1 MDLQSTN
8 PNEHGR
14 NEQIVSQFL
23 LKTLHIVLDSR
34 IPSIRPTGRRGNLSL
49 GSQVKK
55 SDKWFN
61 LALGERPTALDSLNF
76 WHRNLMEPMIIDII
90 LVQEMPATDLG
101 RNECTTSGYGVLVE
115 TLVER
120 WVVQYESART
130 SHQLSESSAPY
141 KKTYKKSIILL
152 RSLYT
157 MMRLLPAYRAY
168 RKLSISSKACDFDV
182 NYKVS
187 SFSAPLTRAEEQAMK
202 QYSFFPVEAQNGRLS
217 ISVKYRESLA
227 DFNLETST
235 SFPPEIITDYVG
247 SPATDPFRA
256 FPMMDKGVHAT
267 SFPAREMQSPTSAP
281 PQRPHSWTSGLS
293 RGAPFTHNQ
302 SFGSPPA
309 HRSSTGRYDLSSS
322 PTDVYGQRTQN
333 YRPPAHHTGTSFD
346 DYQLSPPF
354 SPSPSPSPPTYLS
367 GGNYMQSRLRSETAP
382 VSIPNPMMI
391 RSPRYLS
398 PNLSDPNRHS
408 LPPPSPRN
416 SRYELSSHESPSGI
430 RSLKKSEMSK
440 VGDLSSG
447 SGSANQYSSHKV
459 SRDNKDDSGRFSGL
473 LSSSGSPRVGFSRS
487 SSRLSLQ
494 DELDDIDF
502 SCPFI
507 VDDVDTCDSPVSQS
521 VGGKQGRE
529 LSSHAKK
536 SQDAAVGALVRML
549 RTAPP
554 LRQDS
559 GCYSLNDGL
568 EGEFNT
574 ASGFFIARKTSD
586 ALEELKAYR
595 DIKDLILSKSGT
607 GLVSKEEV

>member
-1 MDLQSTN
+1 MDLQYSNN

-23 LKTLHIVLDSR
+23 LKSLHIVLESR
-34 IPSIRPTGRRGNLSL
+34 VPSIRPSGRRGSL
-49 GSQVKK
+49 NQVKK
-55 SDKWFN
+55 SDRWFN

-90 LVQEMPATDLG
+90 LVQETPGSGLG
-101 RNECTTSGYGVLVE
+101 QNECTTSGYGALVE
-115 TLVER
+115 TVIER
-120 WVVQYESART
+120 WVVQYEYSRT
-130 SHQLSESSAPY
+130 SQSHQLSESY

-168 RKLSISSKACDFDV
+168 RKLSVSTSKACDFDI

-187 SFSAPLTRAEEQAMK
+187 SFSAPFTRAEEQVMK
-202 QYSFFPVEAQNGRLS
+202 QYSFFPVEAQHGRLS

-227 DFNLETST
+227 DFNLETSA

-256 FPMMDKGVHAT
+256 FPDKGVHAT
-267 SFPAREMQSPTSAP
+267 SFPVREMQSPTSAP
-281 PQRPHSWTSGLS
+281 PQRPHSWTSG
-293 RGAPFTHNQ
+293 GHH

-309 HRSSTGRYDLSSS
+309 HRSSSGRYDLSSS
-322 PTDVYGQRTQN
+322 PTTSDIYGQRTL
-333 YRPPAHHTGTSFD
+333 YCRPPTHHRGTSFD

-354 SPSPSPSPPTYLS
+354 SPSPSPSPPTHLS

-382 VSIPNPMMI
+382 VSIPNPLMI
-391 RSPRYLS
+391 TKTPRYLS

-408 LPPPSPRN
+408 LPPPSPR
-416 SRYELSSHESPSGI
+416 STRYELSSHESPSGI
-430 RSLKKSEMSK
+430 RSLKKSDMSR

-447 SGSANQYSSHKV
+447 SGSGSANHYSSHKV

-473 LSSSGSPRVGFSRS
+473 LSSSGSPRIGFSRS

-507 VDDVDTCDSPVSQS
+507 VDDVDICDSPVSQS
-521 VGGKQGRE
+521 CVGGKQGRE
-529 LSSHAKK
+529 LSKK

-559 GCYSLNDGL
+559 SSCYSLSDGL
-568 EGEFNT
+568 EAEFNT
-574 ASGFFIARKTSD
+574 ASAAASGLFMSRKTSD
-586 ALEELKAYR
+586 ALEELKAYT
-595 DIKDLILSKSGT
+595 DIKHLILSKSGT
-607 GLVSKEEV
+607 PLVTKQHL